1 MALRLD
7 ADRWGDLEVL
17 EVSTLDLSGTAVP
30 DDASWWCGR
39 CGDDHGLLAGAVVR
53 LRSHLGV
60 VDQIACPRCAEVA
73 RRRLEGPRPRRVLL
87 IEDDPDHRDLT
98 RRVLEDEASAE
109 VVGYVSD
116 GAQALVEI
124 DRLRPDLLV
133 LDLGMPR
140 VDGLELLERLPA
152 DLEVVVLT
160 GVPALAD
167 RCRARHAEVTVLRK
181 GTAGLDQLRELVRA
195 S

>member
-1 MALRLD
+1 MSLRLH

-17 EVSTLDLSGTAVP
+17 EVSALDLSTSDVP

-39 CGDDHGLLAGAVVR
+39 CGDDHGLHAGAVVR
-53 LRSHLGV
+53 LRTHLGV
-60 VDQIACPRCAEVA
+60 VDQIACPRCAAVA
-73 RRRLEGPRPRRVLL
+73 RRRLTGTRPRRVL
-87 IEDDPDHRDLT
+87 IVEDDADHRDLT
-98 RRVLEDEASAE
+98 RRTLERDATAE

-116 GAQALVEI
+116 GAQAMVEI

-140 VDGLELLERLPA
+140 VDGLELLARLPG

-181 GTAGLDQLRELVRA
+181 GAAGLSQLRELVA
-195 S
+195 TG